1 MLTNHCLLAKIGF
14 ATAENGPSRVI
25 LRNCKSLAG
34 STGTSFQ
41 RERQR
46 NLLIVHAKLD
56 RFEQNWLCLFASA
69 QLADSER
76 SQGKTAFFEEKC
88 LTNFSAT
95 LSDLGILFI
104 QADNSMGSPDVDTA
118 EKIQQHFGMPPAT
131 AGTHGIPSDPTKS
144 VIHLK

>member
-14 ATAENGPSRVI
+14 ATAENRPSRVI

-95 LSDLGILFI
+95 LSDLGILFKLI
-104 QADNSMGSPDVDTA
+104 TQWDRRTWIRPKRSNNISACPLPLLEPMVSPQTP
-118 EKIQQHFGMPPAT
+118 QNR
-131 AGTHGIPSDPTKS
+131 
-144 VIHLK
+144 